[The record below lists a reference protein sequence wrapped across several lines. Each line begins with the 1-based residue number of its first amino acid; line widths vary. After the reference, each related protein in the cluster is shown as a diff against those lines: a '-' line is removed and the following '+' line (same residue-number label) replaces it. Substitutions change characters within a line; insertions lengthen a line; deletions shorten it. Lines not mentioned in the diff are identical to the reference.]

1 MAQSEKVHVDSPG
14 IQTQPEPG
22 RASSRR
28 DNRCGGGHSSDSQ
41 RSLIGDEFSANESS
55 QLIPSSGEPTVE
67 TLQDPSLA
75 RPGPASG
82 DTAEKRGSATAS
94 GIQPRAGLPPVCTS
108 PSTCSDKT
116 RLGSTSS
123 VYTRTSYKSASTQ
136 LPPPAGE
143 DVCASMLLSCLFCQF
158 TDCFQWVP
166 WLCSDDLGGFGCPL
180 CQGAVERE
188 QICHCCC
195 GSETCIF
202 EACQQTNECLEL
214 ALEISEL
221 CYH

>member
-143 DVCASMLLSCLFCQF
+143 DCCLHCLLACLFCELLVFCDLLLECGPQGAGSEPS
-158 TDCFQWVP
+158 CPVP
-166 WLCSDDLGGFGCPL
+166 ACGDADDGCPCSL
-180 CQGAVERE
+180 ECSLLED
-188 QICHCCC
+188 CC
-195 GSETCIF
+195 SS
-202 EACQQTNECLEL
+202 ADCLEIC
-214 ALEISEL
+214 LECCSI
-221 CYH
+221 CFAA